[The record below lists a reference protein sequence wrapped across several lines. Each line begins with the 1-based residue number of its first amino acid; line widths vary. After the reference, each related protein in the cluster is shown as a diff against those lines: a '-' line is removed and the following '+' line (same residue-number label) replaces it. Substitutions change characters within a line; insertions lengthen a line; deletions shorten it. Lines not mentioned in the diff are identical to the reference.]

1 MSLQQMFEAHERD
14 SAILTAY
21 LHRTYPATKKIDSAT
36 LINAMDRCAYETATA
51 FDRLAATLGVDEDTV
66 DKLMVDWISGKHR
79 RAFDAKWLA

>member
-1 MSLQQMFEAHERD
+1 MNLQQLLEEHDRD
-14 SAILTAY
+14 AGILTAY

-36 LINAMDRCAYETATA
+36 LIEAMDRCASETATA
-51 FDRLAATLGVDEDTV
+51 FDRLAATLGVDQDTA